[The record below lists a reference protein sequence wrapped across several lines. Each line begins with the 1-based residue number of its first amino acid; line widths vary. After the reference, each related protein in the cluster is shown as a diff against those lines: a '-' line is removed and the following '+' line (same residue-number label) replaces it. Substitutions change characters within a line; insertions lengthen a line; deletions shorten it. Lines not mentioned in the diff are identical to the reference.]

1 MLNYIGTKH
10 KEGALVFFWTMLPGL
25 VAFLLGVGAWLYGA
39 LAFSSADGLGVVIS
53 MLGIGIV
60 MLSGILAVI
69 GVAVFG
75 VLQLARI
82 FG

>member
-1 MLNYIGTKH
+1 M
-10 KEGALVFFWTMLPGL
+10 FFWTMLPGL